1 MRLIRALARRL
12 VAWWAKA
19 DKATRTVGVQ
29 WYREARRI
37 ARQLARRY
45 DCTVS
50 RAAGVIAALS
60 PRLTWTYNVTA
71 AEAVLA
77 GDRKVPGV
85 FRASL
90 AKARMIQEG
99 ARPLDVLR
107 GPKVRAFYRALMG
120 DRDAAV
126 VDVWTARAAGV
137 QDAPNER
144 EYAQVAQ
151 ALRMGADEVGV
162 STSELQ
168 AAVWVAIRGRA

>member
-1 MRLIRALARRL
+1 MRLIRTLARRL
-12 VAWWAKA
+12 VAWWRAA
-19 DKATRTVGVQ
+19 DKAARTAGVQ

-37 ARQLARRY
+37 ARRLARTHGT
-45 DCTVS
+45 TVAT
-50 RAAGVIAALS
+50 AAGVIAALS
-60 PRLTWTYNVTA
+60 PRLTWSYNVIA
-71 AEAVLA
+71 ADAMLA
-77 GDRKVPGV
+77 KVPKVPGV
-85 FRASL
+85 FEASK
-90 AKARMIQEG
+90 AKAHRIIAGE
-99 ARPLDVLR
+99 RPLDVLR